1 MRRPFDW
8 LWLLDVR
15 MGIHS
20 VDIYVPSGDESRLK
34 ETTPSGS
41 VEVEV
46 EVEVAGAAAER
57 DDARGTV
64 KCPPVTSP
72 MR

>member
-1 MRRPFDW
+1 MTQRNHPT
-8 LWLLDVR
+8 
-15 MGIHS
+15 GS
-20 VDIYVPSGDESRLK
+20 VE
-34 ETTPSGS
+34 